1 MGYTEVVQM
10 TVPFTSNTTDFSVSI
25 TTTTHSADT
34 TTTTTYL

>member
-10 TVPFTSNTTDFSVSI
+10 TVPFTSNTADFSVSVTTSGI
-25 TTTTHSADT
+25 TTP